1 MGNQQSAQKG
11 GGDVAAR
18 RDKQVSNRVLI
29 QGLSQGKSTV
39 ANPSASKAS
48 VTAQAAVPKHA
59 PKPAIQQLQKA
70 QPPELP
76 TKSSS
81 AEKATKTEKKEVP
94 CRDKEQPAAV
104 PSSAEPMDVPAA
116 ISRSRQDDFEE
127 SNFSRHYTPVSQMRP
142 PRLPLPIADAQVE
155 PIPESPTLGP
165 VQTENEDVSNLYD
178 DEHVSPTE
186 PLPRK
191 DSMLSATTQDE
202 EEVGE
207 LQPYAVDTTGAKL
220 VPVPIVW
227 RHGGDKVF
235 VTGTFATWQRK
246 FKLHKRYAREIPS
259 FHGSNLAARP

>member
-1 MGNQQSAQKG
+1 MGNQQSAPKG
-11 GGDVAAR
+11 GGDVATK
-18 RDKQVSNRVLI
+18 RDKQVSNRVSV

-48 VTAQAAVPKHA
+48 ATAQTAGPKHA
-59 PKPAIQQLQKA
+59 QKPAIQLLQKSQSPE
-70 QPPELP
+70 QPTRSSKIE
-76 TKSSS
+76 KSES
-81 AEKATKTEKKEVP
+81 TEKKDVP
-94 CRDKEQPAAV
+94 NRDKGRPAAA

-116 ISRSRQDDFEE
+116 MSRSRQDDFED

-165 VQTENEDVSNLYD
+165 VQTGNDDVSNLYD
-178 DEHVSPTE
+178 DDNMSPAE
-186 PLPRK
+186 DRLRRK
-191 DSMLSATTQDE
+191 DSMLSATTQDD

-227 RHGGDKVF
+227 RDGGDKVF

-246 FKLHKRYAREIPS
+246 FKLHRR
-259 FHGSNLAARP
+259 

>member
-1 MGNQQSAQKG
+1 MGNQQSAPKG
-11 GGDVAAR
+11 GGDVATK
-18 RDKQVSNRVLI
+18 RDKQVSKRVSV

-48 VTAQAAVPKHA
+48 ATAHPAGPKHA
-59 PKPAIQQLQKA
+59 QKPALQQLQKS
-70 QPPELP
+70 QSHEQP
-76 TKSSS
+76 TKSSKI
-81 AEKATKTEKKEVP
+81 EKSESTEKKDVP
-94 CRDKEQPAAV
+94 DRDKGLPIAS

-116 ISRSRQDDFEE
+116 MSRSRQDDFEE

-165 VQTENEDVSNLYD
+165 VQTRNDDVTNLYD
-178 DEHVSPTE
+178 DDNVSPAE
-186 PLPRK
+186 DRLRRK
-191 DSMLSATTQDE
+191 DSMLSATTQDD

-227 RHGGDKVF
+227 RDGGDKVF

-246 FKLHKRYAREIPS
+246 FKLHRR
-259 FHGSNLAARP
+259 

>member
-1 MGNQQSAQKG
+1 MGNQQSAPKG
-11 GGDVAAR
+11 GGDVATK
-18 RDKQVSNRVLI
+18 RDKQVSKRVSV

-48 VTAQAAVPKHA
+48 ATAQTAGPKHA
-59 PKPAIQQLQKA
+59 QKPAMQQLQKSQSPE
-70 QPPELP
+70 QPI
-76 TKSSS
+76 KSSKI
-81 AEKATKTEKKEVP
+81 EKSESTEKKDVP
-94 CRDKEQPAAV
+94 DRDKGLPAAGTS
-104 PSSAEPMDVPAA
+104 PAEPMDVPAA
-116 ISRSRQDDFEE
+116 MSRSRQGDFEE

-165 VQTENEDVSNLYD
+165 VQTGNDDVSNLYD
-178 DEHVSPTE
+178 DDNMSPAE
-186 PLPRK
+186 DRLRRK
-191 DSMLSATTQDE
+191 DSMLSATTQDD

-227 RHGGDKVF
+227 RDGGDKVF

-246 FKLHKRYAREIPS
+246 FKLHRR
-259 FHGSNLAARP
+259 

>member
-1 MGNQQSAQKG
+1 MGNQQSAPKG
-11 GGDVAAR
+11 GGDVATK
-18 RDKQVSNRVLI
+18 RDKQVSKRVSV

-48 VTAQAAVPKHA
+48 ATAQTAGPKHA
-59 PKPAIQQLQKA
+59 QKPAMQQLQKSQSPE
-70 QPPELP
+70 QPI
-76 TKSSS
+76 KSSKI
-81 AEKATKTEKKEVP
+81 EKSESTEKKDVP
-94 CRDKEQPAAV
+94 DRDKGLPAAGTS
-104 PSSAEPMDVPAA
+104 PAEPMDVPAA
-116 ISRSRQDDFEE
+116 MSRSRQGDFEE

-165 VQTENEDVSNLYD
+165 VQTGNDDVSNLYD
-178 DEHVSPTE
+178 DDNMSPAE
-186 PLPRK
+186 DRLRRK
-191 DSMLSATTQDE
+191 DSMLSATTQDD

-227 RHGGDKVF
+227 RNGGDKVF

-246 FKLHKRYAREIPS
+246 FKLHRR
-259 FHGSNLAARP
+259 

>member
-1 MGNQQSAQKG
+1 MGNQQSAPKG
-11 GGDVAAR
+11 GGDVATK
-18 RDKQVSNRVLI
+18 RDKQVSKRVSV

-48 VTAQAAVPKHA
+48 ATAQTAGPKHA
-59 PKPAIQQLQKA
+59 QKPAMQQLQKSQSPE
-70 QPPELP
+70 QPIKLSKIE
-76 TKSSS
+76 KSES
-81 AEKATKTEKKEVP
+81 TEKKDVP
-94 CRDKEQPAAV
+94 DRDKGLPAAGTS
-104 PSSAEPMDVPAA
+104 PAEPMDVPTAM
-116 ISRSRQDDFEE
+116 SRSRQDDFEE

-165 VQTENEDVSNLYD
+165 VQTGNDDVSNLYD
-178 DEHVSPTE
+178 DDNISPAE
-186 PLPRK
+186 DRLRRK
-191 DSMLSATTQDE
+191 DSMLSATTQDD

-227 RHGGDKVF
+227 RDGGDKVF

-246 FKLHKRYAREIPS
+246 FKLHRR
-259 FHGSNLAARP
+259 

>member
-1 MGNQQSAQKG
+1 MGNQQSAPKG
-11 GGDVAAR
+11 GGDITTR
-18 RDKQVSNRVLI
+18 RDKQVSKRVSI

-48 VTAQAAVPKHA
+48 ATAQTAVSKHA
-59 PKPAIQQLQKA
+59 QKPAMQQLQKA
-70 QPPELP
+70 QSPELP

-81 AEKATKTEKKEVP
+81 AEKTTKTEKKDMP
-94 CRDKEQPAAV
+94 YRDKEQPATV

-142 PRLPLPIADAQVE
+142 PRLPLPIADAQVD

-165 VQTENEDVSNLYD
+165 VQTENGDVSNLYD
-178 DEHVSPTE
+178 DDHVSPTE
-186 PLPRK
+186 ERLRRK
-191 DSMLSATTQDE
+191 DSMLSATTQDD

-220 VPVPIVW
+220 VAVPIVW

-246 FKLHKRYAREIPS
+246 FKLHKR
-259 FHGSNLAARP
+259 